1 MRRIVTVTAA
11 AAIALTASLA
21 AQAGGHRYS
30 DGDAYYVW
38 AKVVDV
44 EPIVHLVQVS
54 TPKQVCWDERVRH
67 VDHGGYRDRSATPV
81 VVGGIIGGVL
91 GNRIVDGRA
100 RGVAT
105 VAGALLGASVGN
117 DYARAQHRPAP
128 SRSYYTTERRCEI
141 EQVVVVGEEAF
152 AYNPWRGDCA
162 ENPLDSQLGTWT
174 YPRAG
179 WCPGAH
185 RARRQFRDRS
195 RLPRRRWHSGRA
207 SWSRDAPAC

>member
-1 MRRIVTVTAA
+1 MKRIIATTAA
-11 AAIALTASLA
+11 ATIALSVSMS
-21 AQAGGHRYS
+21 AQAGGHRYG

-54 TPKQVCWDERVRH
+54 TPKRVCWDETVRH
-67 VDHGGYRDRSATPV
+67 VDHGRTRSPSATPV

-105 VAGALLGASVGN
+105 VAGALLGASVGS
-117 DYARAQHRPAP
+117 DYARSQYRTTP

-141 EQVVVVGEEAF
+141 EEVAHEEERIDGYRVTYKYKGRRFVTRSPYDPGERIRVRVQVEPV
-152 AYNPWRGDCA
+152 
-162 ENPLDSQLGTWT
+162 
-174 YPRAG
+174 
-179 WCPGAH
+179 AH
-185 RARRQFRDRS
+185 HAVD
-195 RLPRRRWHSGRA
+195 A
-207 SWSRDAPAC
+207 SYY